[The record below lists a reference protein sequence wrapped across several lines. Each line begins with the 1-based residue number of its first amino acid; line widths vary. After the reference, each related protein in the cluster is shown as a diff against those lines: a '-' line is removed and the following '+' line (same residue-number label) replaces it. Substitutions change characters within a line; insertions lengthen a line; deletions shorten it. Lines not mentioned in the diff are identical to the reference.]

1 MKVKIKVDWMGAGR
15 TGVSLG
21 QNVFVEQW
29 WMPVKWDNEDDPC
42 FHKTAALEFEEAE
55 LPASDNTTKTK
66 ICGNTLESDII
77 CMYCKKGSSGK
88 CTECFYNKYEDFKG
102 RKLYSYNV

>member
-1 MKVKIKVDWMGAGR
+1 MKKLTELEKAIRAVGSFMGMMAGPGSDMEGQWIIVK
-15 TGVSLG
+15 
-21 QNVFVEQW
+21 N
-29 WMPVKWDNEDDPC
+29 
-42 FHKTAALEFEEAE
+42 AAQLVEAE
-55 LPASDNTTKTK
+55 LPATDNTTKTK

-102 RKLYSYNV
+102 RKLSVIC